1 MAGMK
6 LSVLLAAGLPL
17 VAPLSLSAAVKSGRA
32 EADLAVGVASYQ
44 PGKAFPVAV
53 RLKLDPGW
61 HTYWMNPGV
70 GGMPVKATWT
80 LPDGWTAGELQQP
93 VPKRFM
99 TGDLPGF
106 GYEGEV
112 VFLVDLTPP
121 AGASGE
127 VECRVKLVWLTCNDN
142 SCVPGDAELSLKL
155 PAGDGSAAGSADFI
169 TEAAGK
175 IPQAADLQF
184 RVGEEK
190 GRLTLSLNPQLTS
203 KDGLDLAGVSAFPAT
218 PDVVDPGSP
227 IEFKK
232 TGDAWV
238 ATVKKNEYAEGPA
251 TLLDIVLAGGK
262 LENPLVVSWRAKE

>member
-6 LSVLLAAGLPL
+6 LSVILAAGLPL

-32 EADLAVGVASYQ
+32 EADLTVGVASYQ

-61 HTYWMNPGV
+61 HTYWINPGV

-112 VFLVDLTPP
+112 VFLADLTPP
-121 AGASGE
+121 AGATGE

-142 SCVPGDAELSLKL
+142 SCVPGDAELSVKL
-155 PAGDGSAAGSADFI
+155 AAGDGKPGRDAELVKAA
-169 TEAAGK
+169 EKK
-175 IPQAADLQF
+175 IPIKKELGSIF
-184 RVGEEK
+184 LEVGD
-190 GRLTLSLNPQLTS
+190 R
-203 KDGLDLAGVSAFPAT
+203 LDLFLTDAGEIDLSDVSAFPAT
-218 PDVVDPGSP
+218 PDVVDPADP
-227 IEFKK
+227 IEFGKN
-232 TGDAWV
+232 TSDNWMAS
-238 ATVKKNEYAEGPA
+238 VKRSEYAESPV
-251 TLLDIVLAGGK
+251 TQLDIVLAGGK
-262 LENPLVVSWRAKE
+262 LPRPLLVSWRARK